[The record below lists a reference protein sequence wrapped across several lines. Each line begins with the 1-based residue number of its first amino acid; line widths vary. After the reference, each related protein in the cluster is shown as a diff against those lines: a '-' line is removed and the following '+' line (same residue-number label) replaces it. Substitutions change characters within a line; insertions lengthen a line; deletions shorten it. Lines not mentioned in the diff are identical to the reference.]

1 MTRDSEATVS
11 NLHAAFGSWV
21 IEHTSQVA
29 MDLYPAITCR
39 CLGKCGLGLQPSSRR
54 IASLGVWCRSS
65 KDSSCLNSQREVKR
79 YFQFSLRDAI
89 SCYFFSCSCMLVRVD
104 FLALV
109 SHPGRQLLWKCK
121 ESVRM
126 LMCRG
131 HCSSSQAVSEKL
143 PFFFLPVRELSFT
156 YYIPNLI
163 LFLFYI
169 FIYSSLIFCIL
180 TSVSPPSSRPSPS
193 HLSSFP
199 DLLFLHFSSEKSRSP
214 KDVKQT

>member
-1 MTRDSEATVS
+1 MTWDSEATVS

-54 IASLGVWCRSS
+54 IASLCVWCRSS

-79 YFQFSLRDAI
+79 YFQFSLRHAI
-89 SCYFFSCSCMLVRVD
+89 SCYFFSCNCMLVRVD

-131 HCSSSQAVSEKL
+131 HCPVPRQSLKSF
-143 PFFFLPVRELSFT
+143 FFFLPVRELSFT
-156 YYIPNLI
+156 
-163 LFLFYI
+163 
-169 FIYSSLIFCIL
+169 
-180 TSVSPPSSRPSPS
+180 
-193 HLSSFP
+193 
-199 DLLFLHFSSEKSRSP
+199 
-214 KDVKQT
+214 

>member
-1 MTRDSEATVS
+1 MTQDSEATVS

-39 CLGKCGLGLQPSSRR
+39 CLGKCGLGLHPSSRR

-79 YFQFSLRDAI
+79 YFQFSLRHAI
-89 SCYFFSCSCMLVRVD
+89 SCYFFSCNCTLVRVD

-131 HCSSSQAVSEKL
+131 RCPVPRQSLKSFL
-143 PFFFLPVRELSFT
+143 FFFA
-156 YYIPNLI
+156 
-163 LFLFYI
+163 
-169 FIYSSLIFCIL
+169 C
-180 TSVSPPSSRPSPS
+180 
-193 HLSSFP
+193 
-199 DLLFLHFSSEKSRSP
+199 
-214 KDVKQT
+214 